1 MDFKDRV
8 VDILRESGVVSSD
21 DLDKAAAFCRT
32 NGGSLKNALLRLG
45 LINEKVLL
53 QLLSKDFGIPP
64 VELSRFHIAPE
75 MAQILPAAIASK
87 YSLVPVGKIG
97 NTLTVA
103 VSDPLNIFMF
113 DDMKQLTG
121 LTVNPVLASE
131 SDIEEAFTKL
141 YQVSAEEEITSL
153 IEQAE
158 EGDIEVLH
166 HGGRVEE
173 DVKLGEVQEG
183 PVIKVTN
190 YIMKSGVEKGVS
202 DILIEPGETRMRV
215 RFRID
220 GVLREQESPPFSM
233 LFLIISRIK
242 VMADLN
248 IAEHR
253 LPQDGRFRLKI
264 SGRDIDF
271 RVSVVP
277 TALGEKVTIR
287 ILDKGNAALD
297 IDSMGYELDVVAK
310 LKEVASRPNG
320 MILTCGPT
328 GQGKTTTL
336 YSVLK
341 YVDSPEKNIVT
352 VEDPIEFELK
362 GLNQV
367 QVNPEVEMTF
377 SAALRSILRQD
388 PDIIMIGE
396 IRDYETVDIAI
407 KAALTG
413 HLVLSTVHTT
423 TACGTITRFVNMGV
437 EPFLMASSLL
447 AIIAQ
452 RLLRRLCEKCKEKT
466 VLDDATCHDLG
477 VDNGFECYKPA
488 GCAYCNGTGYK
499 GRVAICELVIMTK
512 EMKEAIA
519 NNAAEIALRDIAR
532 REGCRSIRED
542 ALIKLQKG
550 ITSADEVIKVT
561 VVD

>member
-8 VDILRESGVVSSD
+8 VDILRGSGLISPE
-21 DLDKAAAFCRT
+21 DLDKAAAFCRE
-32 NGGSLKNALLRLG
+32 NGGSFKDALMRLG
-45 LINEKVLL
+45 LINDKVLL
-53 QLLSKDFGIPP
+53 QLLSRDFGIPP
-64 VELSRFHIAPE
+64 VELSRFRIAPE
-75 MAQILPAAIASK
+75 MAQTLPAGTAAK
-87 YSLVPVGKIG
+87 YGIVPVGKIG
-97 NTLTVA
+97 NTMTVA

-113 DDMKQLTG
+113 DDIKKMTG

-131 SDIEEAFTKL
+131 TDIEEAFQKL
-141 YQVSAEEEITSL
+141 YQVSADEEISNL

-158 EGDIEVLH
+158 EGDVEIMRQEERAENVKMDEVK
-166 HGGRVEE
+166 
-173 DVKLGEVQEG
+173 DG
-183 PVIKVTN
+183 PVVKATN
-190 YIMKSGVEKGVS
+190 FIMKSGVEKGVS

-242 VMADLN
+242 VMANLN

-264 SGRDIDF
+264 NGRDVDF

-277 TALGEKVTIR
+277 SALGEKVTVR
-287 ILDKGNAALD
+287 ILDQGNSALD
-297 IDSMGYELDVVAK
+297 IDSMGYELDTVAK
-310 LKEVASRPNG
+310 LKEVAARPNG

-341 YVDSPEKNIVT
+341 YVDSPEKNIIT
-352 VEDPIEFELK
+352 VEDPIEFEMK

-367 QVNPEVEMTF
+367 QVNPDVEMTF
-377 SAALRSILRQD
+377 AAALRSILRQD

-423 TACGTITRFVNMGV
+423 TACGTITRFTNMGV
-437 EPFLMASSLL
+437 EPFLMASSML

-452 RLLRRLCEKCKEKT
+452 RLLRRLCEKCKEKIA
-466 VLDDATCHDLG
+466 LDNETCDDLG
-477 VDNGFECYKPA
+477 IAHGTEAYRAV
-488 GCAYCNGTGYK
+488 GCAYCNGTGHK
-499 GRVAICELVIMTK
+499 GRVAICELVVMTQA
-512 EMKEAIA
+512 MKEAVVNGA
-519 NNAAEIALRDIAR
+519 SEAQLRDIAR
-532 REGCRSIRED
+532 SEGCRSIRDD
-542 ALIKLQKG
+542 ALIKLRKG
-550 ITSADEVIKVT
+550 ITSADEVLKVT
-561 VVD
+561 VAD

>member
-8 VDILRESGVVSSD
+8 VDIIRNSGLVSSE
-21 DLDKAAAFCRT
+21 DLDKALTFYRD
-32 NGGSLKNALLRLG
+32 NGGSFKDALLRLG
-45 LINEKVLL
+45 LVSDKVLL
-53 QLLSKDFGIPP
+53 QLLSKDFDIPP
-64 VELSRFHIAPE
+64 VELSRFKIAPE
-75 MAQILPAAIASK
+75 MAQILPSGTAAK
-87 YSLVPVGKIG
+87 YGIVPVGKIG

-113 DDMKQLTG
+113 DDIKKVTG
-121 LTVNPVLASE
+121 LTVNPVLASDA
-131 SDIEEAFTKL
+131 DIDDSFQKL
-141 YQVSAEEEITSL
+141 YQISADEEISNL
-153 IEQAE
+153 IEQTD
-158 EGDIEVLH
+158 EGDVEVLRQEE
-166 HGGRVEE
+166 RVE
-173 DVKLGEVQEG
+173 DVKLDEVKEG
-183 PVIKVTN
+183 PVVKATN

-202 DILIEPGETRMRV
+202 DILIEPGENRMRV

-242 VMADLN
+242 VMSNLN

-264 SGRDIDF
+264 NGRDVDF
-271 RVSVVP
+271 RVSIVP
-277 TALGEKVTIR
+277 SALGEKVTIR
-287 ILDKGNAALD
+287 ILDKGNTALD
-297 IDSMGYELDVVAK
+297 IDSMGYETDVVAK
-310 LKEVASRPNG
+310 LKEVAARPNG

-341 YVDSPEKNIVT
+341 HVDSPEKNIIT

-367 QVNPEVEMTF
+367 QVNPDVNMTF
-377 SAALRSILRQD
+377 AAALRSILRQD

-423 TACGTITRFVNMGV
+423 TACGTVTRFVNMGV
-437 EPFLMASSLL
+437 EPFLIASSML

-452 RLLRRLCEKCKEKT
+452 RLMRRLCEKCKVKK
-466 VLDDATCHDLG
+466 VLDDHVCDELG
-477 VDNGFECYKPA
+477 LPHGTEAHEPA
-488 GCAYCNGTGYK
+488 GCSFCNQSGYK
-499 GRVAICELVIMTK
+499 GRVAICELVIMTPA
-512 EMKEAIA
+512 MKEAVA
-519 NNAAEIALRDIAR
+519 NGASEPELREISRK
-532 REGCRSIRED
+532 EGCRSIRDD

-550 ITSADEVIKVT
+550 ITSAEEVIKVT
-561 VVD
+561 VAD